1 MSLDHYSDIWLHHRR
16 ILVADDEQ
24 PILDLLRSL
33 LDIWCDAE
41 VHTTGD
47 WTSTHESL
55 AQQPYDML
63 ITDMNMPG
71 AAEPES
77 IRQIREAHPDLGI
90 IVMTGFP
97 EKFPYMEITQAGA
110 DDFIKKPFPGDEL
123 RAKMVRIA
131 REARLRHERRRTEQK
146 YRSLFQLSHEGMVV
160 LDAETYEIEDANPAF
175 GRLCGRPCA
184 ELGGVPF
191 LGLLVE
197 QDQLRLQPW
206 LRVCSQIGMGTLADV
221 RLVNTGQP
229 VVHADVSATFIEA
242 DNDRL
247 VYLKFKDITERIE
260 VESKLADAA
269 QKDGLTGLYNKRSFE
284 SQLEGSVARAA
295 NDAGKI
301 MALFFIDLDNFKKCN
316 DTHGHQIGDK
326 VLKLVGDAVK
336 RSIRSS
342 DIGFRNGGDEFAVI
356 LRDTTVEAS
365 LRIAARIQEDF
376 GKNDTYGTT
385 MSIGVAT
392 FCGSDDTT
400 AEEVISRADQALYRA
415 KGAGKNAVELATPK
429 AAAS

>member
-1 MSLDHYSDIWLHHRR
+1 VSFDHYSDIWLHHRR
-16 ILVADDEQ
+16 ILIADDEQ
-24 PILDLLRSL
+24 PILELLRSL
-33 LDIWCDAE
+33 IALWCDAE
-41 VHTTGD
+41 VHTTAD
-47 WTSTHESL
+47 WHGTNEL
-55 AQQPYDML
+55 IGQNAYDLL

-77 IRQIREAHPDLGI
+77 IRLIREAHPDLGI

-97 EKFPYMEITQAGA
+97 EKFPFMEITQAGA

-131 REARLRHERRRTEQK
+131 REARLRHERRRAEQK
-146 YRSLFQLSHEGMVV
+146 YRSLFQMSHEGMLV
-160 LDAETYEIEDANPAF
+160 LDAVTYEIEDANPAF
-175 GRLCGRPCA
+175 GRLCGRSHEA
-184 ELGGVPF
+184 LVGVPF
-191 LGLLVE
+191 LELLVE

-229 VVHADVSATFIEA
+229 VLHADVSATFIEA

-284 SQLEGSVARAA
+284 SQLEGSITRVAREA
-295 NDAGKI
+295 DKI
-301 MALFFIDLDNFKKCN
+301 MALFFIDLDNFKRCN

-326 VLKLVGDAVK
+326 LLKQVGDAIK
-336 RSIRSS
+336 RSIRST

-356 LRDTTVEAS
+356 LRDTTEEAS
-365 LRIAARIQEDF
+365 LRIAARVQEEF
-376 GKNDTYGTT
+376 GKHDTYGTT

-400 AEEVISRADQALYRA
+400 SETVISRADQALYRA
-415 KGAGKNAVELATPK
+415 KGAGKNAVELATPSP
-429 AAAS
+429 AAS